1 MQNIG
6 NWAMNGGIMTEDRY
20 QMRVD
25 YCMTQQYIWEILGQ
39 SYATFKDSGIQSQYV
54 AFKSEMEQ
62 KIANMEKRPSF
73 SSGTVTVDVGTTTT
87 LSDSNGVLKDYA
99 SIDKTVNGI
108 RITHNYGENTM
119 KVTVNE
125 GCNLESYTFKTDEM
139 LSWGLVKEESKNH
152 DTTVYITFKSGVQ
165 NQLYALNYNDPVSMS
180 LGLKI
185 NQFGKL
191 ELSKL
196 NEDGDLIDGSV
207 FRVEGDNYSKDVTVK
222 GGKIVIDKL
231 KRRQLHCKRIVST
244 VTDICLIQRHIMLQ
258 LIQMKQQ
265 NKQ

>member
-1 MQNIG
+1 MQNTG
-6 NWAMNGGIMTEDRY
+6 NWAMNGGIMTDDRY
-20 QMRVD
+20 QMRLD

-39 SYATFKDSGIQSQYV
+39 SNATFKDSGIQSQYI
-54 AFKSEMEQ
+54 AFKAEMEQ
-62 KIANMEKRPSF
+62 KIANMEKIPSF
-73 SSGTVTVDVGTTTT
+73 SRETVTVDVGTTTT

-99 SIDKTVNGI
+99 SIDRTVNGI
-108 RITHNYGENTM
+108 RIIHNHGENTM
-119 KVTVNE
+119 KVIVDEN
-125 GCNLESYTFKTDEM
+125 CNLESYIFTVEEM
-139 LSWGLVKEESKNH
+139 KNWGLIKEESRNH

-165 NQLYALNYNDPVSMS
+165 NQLYALNYNDPISMA
-180 LGLKI
+180 LTLKI

-231 KRRQLHCKRIVST
+231 KRGNYTVKELSAPSRIFT
-244 VTDICLIQRHIMLQ
+244 
-258 LIQMKQQ
+258 
-265 NKQ
+265 